1 MRIAPPA
8 ASDDEPEP
16 EGGPSANGHRPRGD
30 RPAERHASNQH
41 VRCDLPVTTTR
52 IECDFRHGL
61 IEPAIARGP
70 GGFVLTMIHGQE
82 RVTVALTEH
91 GLLALWAAVGATVS
105 GDSK

>member
-8 ASDDEPEP
+8 APEEMPGP
-16 EGGPSANGHRPRGD
+16 ERGLSANGHRPRGD
-30 RPAERHASNQH
+30 QPAKRQAFSPG
-41 VRCDLPVTTTR
+41 VRCDLPVATTR

-70 GGFVLTMIHGQE
+70 GGRILTMIHGQE
-82 RVTVALTEH
+82 RITIALSEH
-91 GLLALWAAVGATVS
+91 GLLALWAAVGAAVS